1 MKIDRQIGILS
12 ILLQREKV
20 TAPFLAERFEVSKRT
35 INRDVEDLCK
45 AGIPLVTT
53 QGQGGGITIMD
64 GYRMDRTVLTSS
76 DMQAILT
83 GLRSLDSVSGTTRYQ
98 RLMDKLSMGS
108 SSVVAPN
115 QHILINLSSWYKST
129 LAPKMELIQKAIEQK
144 KQVSFHYYS
153 PVGESERVV
162 EPCMLV
168 FQWSSWYLWGYCT
181 EREDYRLFKLN
192 RMTEL
197 LETEDLF
204 DARVWVPYQ
213 IEEEPV
219 FLNNIDV
226 SAAFTPSAKWRL
238 IEEYGVDSFVEEGG
252 KLLFCTSFAGK
263 TDLFYWLLGFG
274 DQVELLEPE
283 ELRAEFGQ
291 LAEKIGGIYQER

>member
-83 GLRSLDSVSGTTRYQ
+83 GLRSLDSVSGTSRYQ
-98 RLMDKLSMGS
+98 RLMDKLSMGN
-108 SSVVAPN
+108 SSVIDSN
-115 QHILINLSSWYKST
+115 QHIVINLSSWYKFS
-129 LAPKMELIQKAIEQK
+129 LAPKIELIQGAIERRER
-144 KQVSFHYYS
+144 VSFCYYS
-153 PVGESERVV
+153 PSGESERLV

-168 FQWSSWYLWGYCT
+168 FQWSSWYLWAYCM

-197 LETEDLF
+197 ADTGDLF
-204 DARVWVPYQ
+204 ETRVWVPYQ
-213 IEEEPV
+213 MEEEPV
-219 FLNNIDV
+219 FFNSIPM
-226 SAAFTPSAKWRL
+226 SAVFSPSVKWRL
-238 IEEYGVDSFVEEGG
+238 IEEYGMDSFVEEDEG
-252 KLLFCTSFAGK
+252 LVFQNSFAGK
-263 TDLFYWLLGFG
+263 EELFNWLLGFG
-274 DQVELLEPE
+274 TQVELLEPE

-291 LAEKIGGIYQER
+291 FARQIGAIYEER